1 MSPLIEVGGSLPR
14 KSFRQLGAP
23 GRVSWN
29 QGTRASVVFIP
40 HPGPCPDCAWYLDQL
55 GAAVEGLREWGTR
68 ATVLFPPGSEV
79 AGAPPGVHALAD
91 DGGAGRAELGVGDDQ
106 AAVVQ
111 SDRWGAVYEV
121 AAVGP
126 GASHAEMPTPGD
138 LVALAKFIDIQCPEC
153 EVPSEEWRAC
163 TPFPL
168 G

>member
-1 MSPLIEVGGSLPR
+1 MTVMIEVGGSLPR
-14 KSFRQLGAP
+14 QSFAQVSAP
-23 GRVSWN
+23 GTVSWN
-29 QGTRASVVFIP
+29 QGTLASVIFVP
-40 HPGPCPDCAWYLDQL
+40 HGPPCPDCAMYLDGL

-68 ATVLFPPGSEV
+68 TTVLVAPGSDV
-79 AGAPPGVHALAD
+79 TASHGVLALAD
-91 DGGAGRAELGVGDDQ
+91 EAGRGRAQLGVGDDQ

-126 GASHAEMPTPGD
+126 GASHAGLPTPTE

-153 EVPSEEWRAC
+153 GVPSKEWLAAS
-163 TPFPL
+163 PFPL